1 MIEELLWNGYEI
13 GVNDNVCWSIIFNV
27 KSTGWKHFAL
37 STRMAQMKELK
48 WWIEIGTHYDHRERK
63 HIPPLP
69 RYSGLFI
76 DTTTRSKIANH
87 YLSSDISHFLHFF
100 KTFLEKCSKKCQKI
114 LQCFNKRE
122 LILLRRQV
130 QNLQHNNFQKN
141 KKNG

>member
-1 MIEELLWNGYEI
+1 MS
-13 GVNDNVCWSIIFNV
+13 CWSINFDV

-37 STRMAQMKELK
+37 FTRMAEMKELK
-48 WWIEIGTHYDHRERK
+48 WWIEIGKHYDHRERK
-63 HIPPLP
+63 HILPLP

-76 DTTTRSKIANH
+76 DTIIWSKIANH

-100 KTFLEKCSKKCQKI
+100 KTFLEKCSKKCRKI

-130 QNLQHNNFQKN
+130 QNLQHNNFQKT
-141 KKNG
+141 KKMARPYNRYSFSKHI